1 MMVLVSTTDIA
12 DPSVRGAPFEHGL
25 VPINSECVGFRAV
38 TLDSSLFTRAAN
50 RVPILPGSRGILLE
64 EHPRG
69 VWRRVLFPDTGI
81 LVWIH
86 TDSVR
91 VL

>member
-25 VPINSECVGFRAV
+25 VTINSECVGFRAV

-50 RVPILPGSRGILLE
+50 RVPILPGSSWKSTRAGCGGGFSFPTRGFSCGSTQTL
-64 EHPRG
+64 
-69 VWRRVLFPDTGI
+69 
-81 LVWIH
+81 
-86 TDSVR
+86 
-91 VL
+91 